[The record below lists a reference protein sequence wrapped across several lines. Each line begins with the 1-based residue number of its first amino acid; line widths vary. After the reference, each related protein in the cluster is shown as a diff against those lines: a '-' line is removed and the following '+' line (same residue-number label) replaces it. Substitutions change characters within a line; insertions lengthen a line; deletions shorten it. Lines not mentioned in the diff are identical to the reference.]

1 MVAMIDAARLTEV
14 IPPGVSLRLVE
25 PHLYSPYAPG
35 ENTNAYDETGALAF
49 YDKVA
54 CNRVYN
60 RLVWGY
66 DTADY
71 HTLCREALRSS
82 SEGWVLDAGCGA
94 LAFTARTY
102 ADYTARPVIFLD
114 QSITLL
120 RLAKARLAKL
130 TGGVPANVVFLHGD
144 VLHLSFIPQS
154 FGTIICMNLLH
165 VLEDIQGVLQ
175 DLRNVLIDGG
185 KIVFTTLIEN
195 KRLAD
200 RYLRMWAR
208 AGEVVP
214 RTDPQLLAEFAALGM
229 PVEYRVKGNMAFID
243 YG

>member
-1 MVAMIDAARLTEV
+1 MIDAARLTEV
-14 IPPGVSLRLVE
+14 IPPQVNLRLVE

-35 ENTNAYDETGALAF
+35 ENTNTYDEKGALAF

-71 HTLCREALRSS
+71 HTLCRAALGSS

-102 ADYTARPVIFLD
+102 AHYTARPVIFLD

-120 RLAKARLAKL
+120 RLAKARLAQL
-130 TGGVPANVVFLHGD
+130 AGGVPANVVFLHGD
-144 VLHLSFIPQS
+144 VLNLPFIPQS
-154 FGTIICMNLLH
+154 FGTIVCLNLLH

-175 DLRNVLIDGG
+175 DLRHVLMAGG
-185 KIVFTTLIEN
+185 KMVFTTLIEN
-195 KRLAD
+195 NRLAD

-214 RTDPQLLAEFAALGM
+214 RTAPQLLAEFEALGM
-229 PVEYRVKGNMAFID
+229 PVAYRIQGNMAFIN